1 MLVNTI
7 FKQENPMT
15 ATYLPGKDD
24 SLENAIARM
33 QDALARHG
41 FRIVEHTWANPAPN
55 IWWVHIRDADNPM
68 CFTNGKG
75 ATQLAARASAL
86 GELIERLSCNYFF
99 ADYYLGADIAS
110 GDFVHYPNEKWFA
123 VGDGTLA
130 ENCPDGLLTAELT
143 CFYDPDAELPLR
155 ELYDMNS
162 GISERGLCAIPFTR
176 QSDDQT
182 VYFPVNI
189 VGNLYVSNGMSA
201 GSTKVEARTQALSEV
216 FERWV
221 KNRIIAEG
229 IALPLLPETVLAR
242 YPTVAA
248 GIADMRSHGY
258 VVQVFDASL
267 GGRFPVIGAA
277 LLNPADNGCLTSFGA
292 HPDFAVALE
301 RTITELLQ
309 GRELNDLGQFP
320 APTFDNDWVSDAH
333 NLETHFIDSTG
344 LVSWDL
350 FRSDKDYDFADWD
363 FSDNTARE
371 YEFLLDLLHQLG
383 AEVYVADYDYLGVY
397 ACRVLVPGYSEIYP
411 VEELTQYNNNIG
423 NSVRESI
430 LQLPDRADAAVC
442 ERILQWLDDSG
453 LDDSERLSQVLGLSI
468 EADNPWH
475 SVRLGEL
482 RCYACLG
489 TGDFD
494 GALEMVEWLTTFA
507 SNTLPDDR
515 RRFFACL
522 HTLLQIQADDTRHA
536 ESYADIHRQLF
547 GNGIYDAAIAHLK
560 GQANGYGL
568 PSEDLSLSGFANHQ
582 RWLARYRVWQ
592 GVKI

>member
-1 MLVNTI
+1 
-7 FKQENPMT
+7 MT

-41 FRIVEHTWANPAPN
+41 FDIVEHTWANPAPN

-86 GELIERLSCNYFF
+86 GEFIERLSCNYFF
-99 ADYYLGADIAS
+99 ADYYLGADIADS
-110 GDFVHYPNEKWFA
+110 TGGDFVHYPDEKWFA
-123 VGDGTLA
+123 VGEGDGGGTLA
-130 ENCPDGLLTAELT
+130 ENCPDGLLTKDLQH
-143 CFYDPDAELPLR
+143 FYDPESELRLND
-155 ELYDMNS
+155 LYDINA
-162 GISERGLCAIPFTR
+162 GLDERGICAIPFTR
-176 QSDDQT
+176 QSDNKS

-201 GSTKVEARTQALSEV
+201 GSTKTEARTQALSEV

-221 KNRIIAEG
+221 KNQIIATG
-229 IALPLLPETVLAR
+229 IALPQLPDSVLAR
-242 YPTVAA
+242 YPAVVA

-277 LLNPADNGCLTSFGA
+277 LLNPDDNGCLTSFGA

-301 RTITELLQ
+301 RTLTELLQ
-309 GRELNDLGQFP
+309 GRELKDLGQFP

-350 FRSDKDYDFADWD
+350 FRSDKDYDFVDWD
-363 FSDNTARE
+363 FSNNTAHE
-371 YEFLLDLLHQLG
+371 YEFLLDLLHRQG
-383 AEVYVADYDYLGVY
+383 AEVYIADYDYLGVY

-411 VEELTQYNNNIG
+411 IEELTQYNNNIG
-423 NSVRESI
+423 NRVRQAV
-430 LQLPDRADAAVC
+430 LQLPDHADAVTC
-442 ERILQWLDDSG
+442 ERVLQWLDDSG
-453 LDDSERLSQVLGLSI
+453 LDDSERLSQVLGLII

-475 SVRLGEL
+475 HVRLGEL

-489 TGDFD
+489 VGDYD

-507 SNTLPDDR
+507 NDTLPDDR
-515 RRFFACL
+515 RQFFACL
-522 HTLLQIQADDTRHA
+522 HTLLLLQADETRQAQH
-536 ESYADIHRQLF
+536 YADIHRQLF
-547 GNGIYDAAIAHLK
+547 GDSVYNAAVAHLN
-560 GQANGYGL
+560 GEANCYGL
-568 PSEDLSLSGFANHQ
+568 PSADLSLSEFVNHQ

-592 GVKI
+592 AVKATKK